1 MERDNVNRPAFG
13 PVRISEAAV
22 ASVLVLAACWASGTT
37 GLMTETLRIVGTWL
51 LLGTAVLLTGIGRM
65 TVMPRPF
72 WQRLGPSSESN
83 RGVQADRS
91 RIRQNSECSRATE
104 FWRIRLRKSFK
115 ALPFGAWGLLIL
127 LLVLP
132 HTGWTDARH
141 EILLVA
147 AFAACLA
154 DSHRGAARS
163 MLSSVASGILLWAIL
178 AIVSRSNTA
187 IWRLTEHCGLWM
199 GDVAGRL
206 SGTQLSIGSSFGAV
220 PLLMLL
226 AILYALWL
234 KTASGRRLGRAVLA
248 IVLVVG
254 AHLGYLHLLAR
265 SPDLIAALPEVAER
279 PFEHPYTPPPWAW
292 SAAVNT
298 LLPWNLPLLA
308 AIVHS
313 SLLGLLFRWS
323 RWPIHDTTDQHA
335 PKIGDCCPRMN
346 SWLRGTG
353 GMVVL
358 IVLAV
363 TVTLVSDLAWGRSDL
378 AGKVILA
385 NGQGRVD
392 WRQPVHDRYGRQ
404 SAGMFGMLPEFV
416 QSLGGELRIVQRW
429 DENELSEADAVVLL
443 HPTNELSAACREHIL
458 AYVQRG
464 GRLLVVAE
472 PHLRQGDAVSDHNEV
487 LAGTSISVRRDV
499 AVPMTS
505 GWQHALQVTSHPAT
519 ANIHRRLNHHFSG
532 IGSSLEIRWPARPV
546 LIGRWGWSD
555 PGSDSLFTG
564 VQRWEIGERLGDLV
578 LVAEQSWG
586 RGRVLVIGDGHSLTN
601 EGGFRGYWFAG
612 SLLAYLVDGT
622 SDRLAWGRQILLL
635 VLALGLIVALLTR
648 SQPGCQWMVATVLA
662 LGIAIWQPINAHA
675 TRIVPDGRL
684 LVDDRDRI
692 ASRLAYVGGS
702 HAEAYSDATWSIDGI
717 EGLAL
722 TLMRND
728 LLALHLPRLT
738 REHLSAAG
746 VYISLAP
753 SRTFSTAERR
763 MLVDFVKRGGIL
775 ICTVGAEE
783 SRGSRALL
791 ADFGIRVP
799 PSPVP
804 TVSTDFEPEPMG
816 RTRALYLRVEQ
827 PDGAVHDL
835 GVNFFA
841 GWPVEW
847 IGDQGE
853 VMVYGHGERP
863 LAVRRSFGQGKV
875 VVIGD
880 SGFALNKNL
889 EHFGGEPVQGGYENA
904 HFWRWLLTDL
914 VDGQLW
920 LPPLESE
927 NVMTPNFEQE
937 VP

>member
-1 MERDNVNRPAFG
+1 MERDNANRPAFG
-13 PVRISEAAV
+13 PVRISEAAT
-22 ASVLVLAACWASGTT
+22 ASLLVLAACWASGTT
-37 GLMTETLRIVGTWL
+37 GLMAETLRIVGTWL
-51 LLGTAVLLTGIGRM
+51 LLGTAVLLSGIGRR
-65 TVMPRPF
+65 TSLPRPF
-72 WQRLGPSSESN
+72 R
-83 RGVQADRS
+83 
-91 RIRQNSECSRATE
+91 
-104 FWRIRLRKSFK
+104 
-115 ALPFGAWGLLIL
+115 AWGPLLL

-154 DSHRGAARS
+154 ARHLGAARS
-163 MLSSVASGILLWAIL
+163 MLNCVALGILLWGIL
-178 AIVSRSNTA
+178 SIVQRSNTTL
-187 IWRLTEHCGLWM
+187 WRLTEHSGAWM
-199 GDVAGRL
+199 GDLAGRL
-206 SGTQLSIGSSFGAV
+206 SGTPLSIGGSFAAV
-220 PLLMLL
+220 PLLVLL
-226 AILYALWL
+226 VILYALWL
-234 KTASGRRLGRAVLA
+234 TTASGPRLGRAVMA
-248 IVLVVG
+248 VLVVVG
-254 AHLGYLHLLAR
+254 LQLGYLHLLAR

-279 PFEHPYTPPPWAW
+279 PFEHPYTPPPWSW

-308 AIVHS
+308 AILHV

-323 RWPIHDTTDQHA
+323 RWPIRDSVDGHA
-335 PKIGDCCPRMN
+335 LRLGNCCPRMG

-353 GMVVL
+353 GMVL
-358 IVLAV
+358 LAVLAV
-363 TVTLVSDLAWGRSDL
+363 GVTLVSDGTWGRTDL

-385 NGQGRVD
+385 NGQGRID

-404 SAGMFGMLPEFV
+404 SAGMFGMLPKLV
-416 QSLGGELRIVQRW
+416 QSLGGELRIVQQW
-429 DENELSEADAVVLL
+429 DASELSEADAVVLL
-443 HPTNELSAACREHIL
+443 HPTNELSAECREHIL
-458 AYVQRG
+458 AYVEQG

-487 LAGTSISVRRDV
+487 LGPTSISVRRDV

-519 ANIHRRLNHHFSG
+519 AHIHRRVNHYFTG
-532 IGSSLEIRWPARPV
+532 VGSSLEIRWPAHPLLV
-546 LIGRWGWSD
+546 GRWGWSD

-564 VQRWEIGERLGDLV
+564 VQRWEAGERLGDLV
-578 LVAEQSWG
+578 LAAEQSLG
-586 RGRVLVIGDGHSLTN
+586 RGRVMVIGDGHSLTN
-601 EGGFRGYWFAG
+601 EGGFRGYWWAG
-612 SLLAYLVDGT
+612 SLLAHLVDERSGPQ
-622 SDRLAWGRQILLL
+622 AWGRQLLLL
-635 VLALGLIVALLTR
+635 VLTIGLIGALLMR
-648 SQPGCQWMVATVLA
+648 PSPGCQWMVATVLA
-662 LGIAIWQPINAHA
+662 LGIAIWQPIHARA
-675 TRIVPDGRL
+675 TRMVPDGRL
-684 LVDDRDRI
+684 LVDDQDRI

-702 HAEAYSDATWSIDGI
+702 HAEAYSDAPWSFDGI

-728 LLALHLPRLT
+728 LLTLHLPQLT
-738 REHLSAAG
+738 RQHLATAG

-753 SRTFSTAERR
+753 SRTFSVAERR
-763 MLVDFVKRGGIL
+763 MLVDFVQRGGIL

-847 IGDQGE
+847 IDDEGQ
-853 VMVYGHGERP
+853 VMVYGQQDRP

-889 EHFGGEPVQGGYENA
+889 EYFGGEPFQGGYENA

-920 LPPLESE
+920 LPPLEPQ
-927 NVMTPNFEQE
+927 NATTPSSQQE